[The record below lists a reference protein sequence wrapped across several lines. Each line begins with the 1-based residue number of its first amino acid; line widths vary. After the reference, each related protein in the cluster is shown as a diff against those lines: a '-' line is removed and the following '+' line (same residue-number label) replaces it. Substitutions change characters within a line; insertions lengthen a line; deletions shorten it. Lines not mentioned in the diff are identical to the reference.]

1 MATSLS
7 PALPL
12 RSAVAAV
19 SAYGGMRGL
28 IESALALA
36 AQSVDGVLAVLVET
50 SGSASRKQGAMGLYA
65 ESGHVAGALAGG
77 TLQQR
82 LHEAARTV
90 LANGKAIAVTL
101 DSRQDS
107 SHTAME
113 ADRGGGILHI
123 LLLPL
128 PSRAAPLRD
137 ALGKACTSSAWLRL
151 RLELGDDGERNV
163 SFGAGEA
170 RIGQEMFAFDN
181 HGSPC
186 AFARHFV
193 RHVSLTFAPPPR
205 LALLGSGVE
214 SLTIVRLVHLLGW
227 YVEIVDARAG
237 SLGQAAS
244 RDADQL
250 HRHLPDD
257 LPELLAERHFDA
269 AIIGGNDFEIDLGY
283 LRHLATAGIGYIGLL
298 GPPERRDTFLTR
310 LGDIIATQL
319 EPRLYAP
326 AGLRLGGD
334 GPEVIA
340 LAVVAQLQYYLA
352 HDAHA

>member
-1 MATSLS
+1 MANSLS
-7 PALPL
+7 PALPV

-19 SAYGGMRGL
+19 SAFGGMRGL

-50 SGSASRKQGAMGLYA
+50 TGSVSRKQGTMALFA

-77 TLQQR
+77 TLEQH
-82 LHEAARTV
+82 LHEAARSV
-90 LANGKAIAVTL
+90 LVHGRASSVEL

-113 ADRGGGILHI
+113 ADHSGGLLHI

-137 ALGKACTSSAWLRL
+137 ALSKACTSSAWMRL

-163 SFGAGEA
+163 TFGAGEA

-181 HGSPC
+181 HDSPC
-186 AFARHFV
+186 AFARHFF

-214 SLTIVRLVHLLGW
+214 SLAIVRLAHLLGW
-227 YVEIVDARAG
+227 YAELIDARAD

-244 RDADQL
+244 HDVDQI
-250 HRHLPDD
+250 HRYLPDD
-257 LPELLAERHFDA
+257 LPKLLAERHFDA
-269 AIIGGNDFEIDLGY
+269 AIIGGNDFSIDLGY

-298 GPPERRDTFLTR
+298 GPPERRDAFLTR

-334 GPEVIA
+334 GPEVTA

-352 HDAHA
+352 HDAQA